1 MRERKSAYLALITCS
16 VIWGIAPPIIKN
28 TLKYVSPVSF
38 LFFRFLLASLLVLV
52 PVIIKFKKIRP
63 SKKEVLFYL
72 FLGFLAT
79 PLNLLLLF
87 WGINKTTAMDASLIS
102 IVSPILIVL
111 GGSLFLKEKVSRTE
125 LVGTALAVAG
135 ILLTVIQPIFD
146 NQLNVF
152 KNITGN
158 LLVLAGTFVWVTYTL
173 MAKKQPKFDPF
184 LLIGLSFIVGLLTI
198 TPLYFWESR
207 QFSTPLFA
215 FNQKAFAG
223 IIFMAVFSS
232 IIAYWAYAYGLTKIE
247 ASEAAVFTYLQPVFS
262 IPISVIFLKEPLTV
276 PFAIGATLIIAGV
289 ISCSRRKKSLG

>member
-1 MRERKSAYLALITCS
+1 MRERKFAYLALITSS

-52 PVIIKFKKIRP
+52 PVIIKFKKIKP

-102 IVSPILIVL
+102 IVSPILVVL

-125 LVGTALAVAG
+125 LVGTTLAVAG
-135 ILLTVIQPIFD
+135 VLLTVIQPMLD
-146 NQLNVF
+146 SQLNVF
-152 KNITGN
+152 KNIAGN
-158 LLVLAGTFVWVTYTL
+158 LLVLAGTFVWVAYTL
-173 MAKKQPKFDPF
+173 LAKKQPKLDSF
-184 LLIGLSFIVGLLTI
+184 LLVGLSFIVGLLII

-207 QFSTPLFA
+207 QLSIPLFA
-215 FNQKAFAG
+215 LNQKAFAG

-232 IIAYWAYAYGLTKIE
+232 VIAYWAYAYGFTKIE
-247 ASEAAVFTYLQPVFS
+247 ASEAAIFTYLQPVFS

-276 PFAIGATLIIAGV
+276 PFAIGATLITAGV
-289 ISCSRRKKSLG
+289 ITCSRRIKSLG